1 MHSKDIE
8 RIKNMTKE
16 ELTDFLIDLEDS
28 RSVILEQFG
37 QDHQSVDNILTIIDY
52 VMGELLKRHN
62 NFEQVKKFE
71 YEGELTYNKLMSLGD
86 GSAG

>member
-8 RIKNMTKE
+8 RIKNMTKD
-16 ELTDFLIDLEDS
+16 ELTDFLIDLEDN
-28 RSVILEQFG
+28 RGVIVEQFG
-37 QDHQSVDNILTIIDY
+37 KDHQSVDNILDIIDY
-52 VMGELLKRHN
+52 VMGELLKRHS